1 MTFNLFMFRT
11 KRLWIG
17 WMEQMLQPW
26 PRKFNITQ
34 VLSPRLLL
42 QKKNRTQNRF
52 VPEVFY
58 RFCSTLTFMLNSELS
73 HVCYRSG
80 KIQGK
85 NISARLG
92 EVREILPLWEK
103 SGKSEILF
111 KSCGGPFCDE
121 KCWPFLAVNR
131 FLQAF
136 LFPLECVIQVTLWI
150 KLLPFSWFWMFHIL
164 CYILWT

>member
-26 PRKFNITQ
+26 PRKFNIMQ

-58 RFCSTLTFMLNSELS
+58 RFCSTLTCTCTFTGQ
-73 HVCYRSG
+73 G
-80 KIQGK
+80 KFREK

>member
-1 MTFNLFMFRT
+1 MTLLVNLLDMTFNLFMFRT

-58 RFCSTLTFMLNSELS
+58 RFWSTLTCTCTFTGQ
-73 HVCYRSG
+73 G
-80 KIQGK
+80 KFREK
-85 NISARLG
+85 NISARSG

-131 FLQAF
+131 FPQAF
-136 LFPLECVIQVTLWI
+136 LFPLCDSSYFVN
-150 KLLPFSWFWMFHIL
+150 
-164 CYILWT
+164 